1 MKRDRFWKKLLSL
14 GLAAAMTVA
23 SLTGPG
29 SATNPVE
36 VKAAE
41 KTSLAGARVA
51 LAGVDNVTEDGKTEY
66 KPTSVT
72 VTVSVV
78 SGGAISPGPGE
89 GDGGSSG
96 GGDSSTTS
104 PSAIQVAADDAET
117 KNIEIPAA
125 SFESGK
131 DGLKVAFYRGEAVTT
146 DFIKA
151 GTITVKVVPA
161 DANSIYTGEA
171 QAAYEIK
178 AADGTGTVETSAAP
192 AITGEGDKTEF
203 TSSLKVTI
211 TAAEGAKIYYTTDG
225 TDPTVESTL
234 YKEAI
239 TLTASTTVK
248 AIAVEEG
255 KNASAVVS
263 KAFKKTADGSTG
275 GSSGGSTGG
284 SSGGST
290 GGSTTTPTTPP
301 AGSDTTTT
309 TTPDGTTVETKTE
322 TKADGTKVET
332 VTETKAAGTQT
343 VTVKETEKNASGKE
357 VAVTTETQKDA
368 AGNVTGEKKTSVI
381 ANAAKNTSATVTAV
395 KDSKGNVTGATADVE
410 KTGRPRRLR

>member
-178 AADGTGTVETSAAP
+178 AADGTGTAETSAAP
-192 AITGEGDKTEF
+192 TITGEGDKTEF

-255 KNASAVVS
+255 KNTSAVVS
-263 KAFKKTADGSTG
+263 KAFKKSA
-275 GSSGGSTGG
+275 GSS
-284 SSGGST
+284 
-290 GGSTTTPTTPP
+290 
-301 AGSDTTTT
+301 
-309 TTPDGTTVETKTE
+309 
-322 TKADGTKVET
+322 
-332 VTETKAAGTQT
+332 
-343 VTVKETEKNASGKE
+343 
-357 VAVTTETQKDA
+357 
-368 AGNVTGEKKTSVI
+368 
-381 ANAAKNTSATVTAV
+381 TAV
-395 KDSKGNVTGATADVE
+395 LRAAPQVVLRAAPQAVPQRRRQLR
-410 KTGRPRRLR
+410 RPAPTPRQPQRRTEQRLRQRPRQRRTERRLRPSPRQRRTAPRR